1 MFARRVPRL
10 SAGRVSLARRA
21 WTSGW
26 LALAVSLSPA
36 LVACGSRDSSPTR
49 PNVIL
54 ISIDSLRA
62 DHLACYGYERPTSP
76 AIDALAAGGVLFER
90 AVAQAPWT
98 LPSHAS
104 LFTSLYTRTHQT
116 GDVSRRLPPFP
127 TLATELAGAGYS
139 TMAVVGGTF
148 MQTEFGLDR
157 GFEIYDDEL
166 AKAGHRQS
174 HRAVTSPETLEKSLQ
189 LLGTSPSPFFLF
201 VHFWDVHYDYIP
213 PAPYDTLFDPDYE
226 GDITG
231 HRFYGN
237 DAVNAGMDPADLE
250 HILALYD
257 GEIAWVDEHVAKLLS
272 ELEARGLA
280 EDTLVV
286 LTADHGDEFF
296 EHGLKGH
303 THSLYEEL
311 LHVPLV
317 VRGPGVPSAV
327 RVPQRVELIDV
338 MPTVLELVGLPVPDG
353 AQGRSLRP
361 LLDGAPWPPRPS
373 FAETS
378 KARKTA
384 NKADKG
390 YASTVYLEE
399 RKLIQYERQRHPDE
413 VYSLGDDPGE
423 HNDLSA
429 SPAGAAP
436 LLEAHRSW
444 LERIPT
450 GRAALHGGLDAHTL
464 EQLKGLG
471 YVDD

>member
-1 MFARRVPRL
+1 MDSSP
-10 SAGRVSLARRA
+10 SLARL
-21 WTSGW
+21 GGL
-26 LALAVSLSPA
+26 LALGLG
-36 LVACGSRDSSPTR
+36 LGACGASEAPAPSEAR

-62 DHLACYGYERPTSP
+62 DHLECYGYGRSTSP
-76 AIDALAAGGVLFER
+76 SIDALAAEGALFEQ
-90 AVAQAPWT
+90 AIAQAPWT

-104 LFTSLYTRTHQT
+104 LFTSLYVRTHQT

-127 TLATELAGAGYS
+127 TLATELGEAGYA

-148 MQTEFGLDR
+148 MQTDFGLDR
-157 GFEIYDDEL
+157 GFQQYDDEL

-174 HRAVTSPETLEKSLQ
+174 HRAITSPETLEKSLR
-189 LLGTSPSPFFLF
+189 LLDGTTAPFFLF

-226 GDITG
+226 GDLTG

-237 DAVNAGMDPADLE
+237 DAVNADMDARDLE
-250 HILALYD
+250 HVVALYD
-257 GEIAWVDEHVAKLLS
+257 GEIAWVDEHVGRLLQS
-272 ELEARGLA
+272 LEERGLA
-280 EDTLVV
+280 DDTLVV

-317 VRGPGVPSAV
+317 LRGPGVAAAARIPE
-327 RVPQRVELIDV
+327 RVELVDV
-338 MPTVLELVGLPVPDG
+338 MPTVLDLVGLPIPDG

-361 LLDGAPWPPRPS
+361 LLEGSELAPRPG

-384 NKADKG
+384 DKTFKT
-390 YASTVYLEE
+390 YASAVYLAD
-399 RKLIQYERQRHPDE
+399 RKLVQYEQHHPDE
-413 VYSLGDDPGE
+413 LYDLARDPGE
-423 HNDLSA
+423 QDDLA
-429 SPAGAAP
+429 PPGAGDAA
-436 LLEAHRSW
+436 LLEAYESW
-444 LERIPT
+444 LERVPT
-450 GRAALHGGLDAHTL
+450 GRAALHEGLDEETL

-471 YVDD
+471 YVDEE